1 MPWNCSICALF
12 AADDLKT
19 LLNHIGRCH
28 RNDPNFHCVCG
39 IDGCAKTFKKYYTW
53 RKHIKKKH
61 EIEMR
66 LNGNVQHNLDP
77 EIVPHQNLQNQDLN
91 PIEQHANQDQ
101 VTKSSALYLLKL
113 QEDCLL
119 PKTTVKSVVENT
131 KTIVEETLS
140 VVKSQ
145 VQECLTQSSVD
156 FESIP
161 GLSDVFKEDNAA
173 TNPFHSLETET
184 EQEKYYKENFHLKV
198 FEEFVMC
205 TGVFSIL
212 RVRFSPSFQKFFFG
226 SLWLCY

>member
-1 MPWNCSICALF
+1 MPWNCSICAVF

-39 IDGCAKTFKKYYTW
+39 IDGCAKTFKKYYSW
-53 RKHIKKKH
+53 RKHIQKKH
-61 EIEMR
+61 EMQMR
-66 LNGNVQHNLDP
+66 VNDNVQHNLDQ
-77 EIVPHQNLQNQDLN
+77 EIVPYQNLQNLDLN
-91 PIEQHANQDQ
+91 PIEQTA

-140 VVKSQ
+140 LVKAQ
-145 VQECLTQSSVD
+145 VQNCLTQSNVD

-161 GLSDVFKEDNAA
+161 GLNDVFTEDNAA
-173 TNPFHSLETET
+173 TNPFHSLETES
-184 EQEKYYKENFHLKV
+184 EQEKYYTENFSLKV
-198 FEEFVMC
+198 FEELVQFCMC
-205 TGVFSIL
+205 TGIF
-212 RVRFSPSFQKFFFG
+212 
-226 SLWLCY
+226 